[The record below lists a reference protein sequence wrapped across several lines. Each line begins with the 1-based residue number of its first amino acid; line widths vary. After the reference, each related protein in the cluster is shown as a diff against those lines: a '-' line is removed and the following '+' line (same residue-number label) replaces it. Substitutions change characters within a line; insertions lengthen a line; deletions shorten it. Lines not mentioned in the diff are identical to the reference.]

1 MMSAAAILS
10 GLLMGL
16 WPFGEASDPASDGV
30 GSLSGE
36 PVVLDSAT
44 TVKADANRAREHYA
58 RYLELE
64 STGDPVMRATALRR
78 LGDLTLEQAEAR
90 LLDEG
95 LTSAV
100 LGEFGEAEAL
110 FKAFLNEFPDD
121 PTAGRVLYQLARTVD
136 LKGETAES
144 LLTLDRLVNSAPG
157 DAGDEQSAMLSEAQF
172 RRGETLFSA
181 RDWNGAQM
189 AYAEVMA
196 AQPPSSFVEQATYK
210 HGWSLFK
217 QGRHEESLESFF
229 LILDLRVTVDES
241 GSADLDSLERPA
253 RELVDDSL
261 RAACIG
267 FAYMDGPDSLSRF
280 LAGRADTTPYGR
292 LIYVRLGEL
301 YLEQERYQDAAASY
315 RAWVETRPADVFSPE
330 MQILVVEAFE
340 AGDFPALVLESK
352 VAYVELFGADSGYWN
367 NRDWSASRIATDY
380 LRTSLDEL
388 ARHFHATAQASGDAN
403 DFAVAARWYESWL
416 AAFSDEP
423 EASQVHFLLAEL
435 RFEANQYEAA
445 AVAYE
450 ETAYGYGDHEQAAE
464 AGYAALLAWRQKSEI
479 EPDGPWRALGIDSSL
494 RFATTFP
501 DHEQAAAVRADASRE
516 LFELGR
522 LEEAAA
528 AANVLVQADGVVD
541 ETHLK
546 TALLV
551 LGHASFD
558 LGDFSTAESA
568 YAQTLL
574 LPGEEDES
582 KSTIRERLAASIY
595 SQATAA
601 SADGETELAIAH
613 YARVRQS
620 VPDSAIAAT
629 ADYDASVLLMETGD
643 WQGAA
648 TLMTDFR
655 NRYPGHE
662 FEDRVTVNL
671 ATAWIESGNS
681 MEAARELVRVSRLDG
696 EDADVRRAALWQAA
710 GLYQEEGVQN
720 AAEDTWAEYVDRYPS
735 PLDPAMEARQTLVS
749 LHKQRDDIGG
759 AIDWLEAIVA
769 ADRDAGELATGRSKT
784 LAAEAILELAEPD
797 RKAFDTVVL
806 TAPLQQSLA
815 RKKSLMEKALAG
827 YATAANYGITD
838 VTTEASYYVAEIY
851 RHFGQALMES
861 ERPAELDAAALE
873 EYEFLLEEQAFPF
886 EEQAISIHE
895 KNAGRAQHGVYDEW
909 VAGSYRQL
917 AGLVPGRYARNEKGE
932 HLVRLAY

>member
-1 MMSAAAILS
+1 MTATAILS

-16 WPFGEASDPASDGV
+16 WPFGDTADPASEGV

-36 PVVLDSAT
+36 PVVVDPAA
-44 TVKADANRAREHYA
+44 TVKADANRARQHYA

-64 STGDPVMRATALRR
+64 TTADPAMRAVALRR
-78 LGDLTLEQAEAR
+78 LGDLTLEQAETR

-95 LTSAV
+95 LTAAV
-100 LGEFGEAEAL
+100 RGNFGDAETL
-110 FKAFLNEFPDD
+110 YRDFLNEFPDD
-121 PTAGRVLYQLARTVD
+121 PAAARVLYQLARSVD

-144 LLTLDRLVNSAPG
+144 LSTLDRLVNSATRG
-157 DAGDEQSAMLSEAQF
+157 AGDEQNAMLSEAQF

-181 RDWNGAQM
+181 RDWNAAEM

-217 QGRHEESLESFF
+217 QGRHEESLGSFF
-229 LILDLRVTVDES
+229 VILDQRVTLDTS

-261 RAACIG
+261 RAVCIG

-280 LAGRADTTPYGR
+280 LAGRGDKTPYER

-315 RAWVETRPADVFSPE
+315 RAYVESRPGDDFAPE
-330 MQILVVEAFE
+330 MQILVVEAYE
-340 AGDFPALVLESK
+340 AGDFSTLVLESK
-352 VAYVELFGADSGYWN
+352 VEYVELFGADAAYWN
-367 NRDWSASRIATDY
+367 GRDWNTATTATDY

-388 ARHFHATAQASGDAN
+388 ARHFHATAQESGKAD

-416 AAFSDEP
+416 AAFADDP
-423 EASQVHFLLAEL
+423 EASEVNFLLAEL

-450 ETAYGYGDHEQAAE
+450 ETAYGYGDHERAAE
-464 AGYAALLAWRQKSEI
+464 AGYAALLAWRQKSEADP
-479 EPDGPWRALGIDSSL
+479 EGPWRALGIDSSL

-501 DHEQAAAVRADASRE
+501 DHEQAAAVRADASSE

-528 AANVLVQADGVVD
+528 AARVLVQADSVVD
-541 ETHLK
+541 DTHLK

-568 YAQTLL
+568 YGQTLL
-574 LPGEEDES
+574 LLEENDETTI
-582 KSTIRERLAASIY
+582 TIRERLAASIY

-601 SADGETELAIAH
+601 SAAGETELAVDH

-629 ADYDASVLLMETGD
+629 ADYEASVLLMETGD
-643 WQGAA
+643 WQRAA

-671 ATAWIESGNS
+671 ATAWIESGNNL
-681 MEAARELVRVSRLDG
+681 EAAKELVRVSRLDG
-696 EDADVRRAALWQAA
+696 EDAELRRAALWQAA
-710 GLYQEEGVQN
+710 GLYREEGVQN
-720 AAEDTWAEYVDRYPS
+720 AAEDTWVEYIDRYPS

-749 LHKQRDDIGG
+749 LHKQRDDMVG
-759 AIDWLEAIVA
+759 AIDWLQAIVA
-769 ADRDAGELATGRSKT
+769 ADRDAGELATRRSKT
-784 LAAEAILELAEPD
+784 LAAAAILELAEPD
-797 RKAFDTVVL
+797 RKAFETVVL
-806 TAPLQQSLA
+806 TAPLEQSLA
-815 RKKSLMEKALAG
+815 RKKNLMEKALAG
-827 YATAANYGITD
+827 YAMAADYSISD
-838 VTTEASYYVAEIY
+838 VTTEASYHVAEIY
-851 RHFGQALMES
+851 RQFGQALMES
-861 ERPAELDAAALE
+861 ERPSELDAAALE

-886 EEQAISIHE
+886 EEQAISIHQQ
-895 KNAGRAQHGVYDEW
+895 NAGRARHGVYDEW

-932 HLVRLAY
+932 HLVRLAN

>member
-1 MMSAAAILS
+1 ML
-10 GLLMGL
+10 
-16 WPFGEASDPASDGV
+16 
-30 GSLSGE
+30 
-36 PVVLDSAT
+36 
-44 TVKADANRAREHYA
+44 
-58 RYLELE
+58 
-64 STGDPVMRATALRR
+64 
-78 LGDLTLEQAEAR
+78 
-90 LLDEG
+90 
-95 LTSAV
+95 
-100 LGEFGEAEAL
+100 
-110 FKAFLNEFPDD
+110 LNE
-121 PTAGRVLYQLARTVD
+121 Q
-136 LKGETAES
+136 
-144 LLTLDRLVNSAPG
+144 
-157 DAGDEQSAMLSEAQF
+157 
-172 RRGETLFSA
+172 
-181 RDWNGAQM
+181 
-189 AYAEVMA
+189 
-196 AQPPSSFVEQATYK
+196 
-210 HGWSLFK
+210 
-217 QGRHEESLESFF
+217 
-229 LILDLRVTVDES
+229 
-241 GSADLDSLERPA
+241 
-253 RELVDDSL
+253 
-261 RAACIG
+261 
-267 FAYMDGPDSLSRF
+267 
-280 LAGRADTTPYGR
+280 
-292 LIYVRLGEL
+292 
-301 YLEQERYQDAAASY
+301 
-315 RAWVETRPADVFSPE
+315 
-330 MQILVVEAFE
+330 
-340 AGDFPALVLESK
+340 
-352 VAYVELFGADSGYWN
+352 
-367 NRDWSASRIATDY
+367 
-380 LRTSLDEL
+380 
-388 ARHFHATAQASGDAN
+388 
-403 DFAVAARWYESWL
+403 
-416 AAFSDEP
+416 
-423 EASQVHFLLAEL
+423 
-435 RFEANQYEAA
+435 
-445 AVAYE
+445 
-450 ETAYGYGDHEQAAE
+450 
-464 AGYAALLAWRQKSEI
+464 
-479 EPDGPWRALGIDSSL
+479 
-494 RFATTFP
+494 
-501 DHEQAAAVRADASRE
+501 
-516 LFELGR
+516 
-522 LEEAAA
+522 
-528 AANVLVQADGVVD
+528 
-541 ETHLK
+541 
-546 TALLV
+546 
-551 LGHASFD
+551 
-558 LGDFSTAESA
+558 
-568 YAQTLL
+568 
-574 LPGEEDES
+574 DES

-681 MEAARELVRVSRLDG
+681 MEAARELVRVSRLAG

-749 LHKQRDDIGG
+749 LHKRRDDIGG

-797 RKAFDTVVL
+797 RNAFDTVVL